1 MIYSN
6 IQRHILQKLL
16 TKYES
21 SKTYKGTNSVIQ
33 NFSIK
38 STDIFKEYEKDSTDI
53 NAIEDFEKQC
63 ELLESEGLIQLAWK
77 YERITKINAITT
89 VENWQ
94 RIRTILGVKDKKQRK
109 QDEIHFYTVFYEDI
123 NSEQIVKDFCKHQIE
138 RLKNDKE
145 AEYLLEES
153 KNIISLLDYILKN
166 KKEILERELSISVL
180 ANSKT
185 WEEKYKRKVLKILR
199 QSKHFDSLIENCAD
213 EKEINKVILEECNV
227 YSNPSYVYF
236 KGNGK
241 ITFENGE
248 CLTVYPDIPFALY
261 SPSINKITSFEI
273 EDSKIMTIENLT
285 SFNRI
290 KESETFFIFLSGYHN
305 SVKQFFLEKIYQQ
318 NANKAYYHFGDID
331 PDGFFILENLQKRTH
346 IDFKPYKMGIEELE
360 KYSDFSKI
368 LEENDITKAN
378 SLIEKGKFVELMN
391 YMLKKNIKLE
401 QEIISCKEL
410 FFEQKDDD

>member
-6 IQRHILQKLL
+6 IQKQILQKLL

-21 SKTYKGTNSVIQ
+21 SKTYKGENSVIQ
-33 NFSIK
+33 SFSIK
-38 STDIFKEYEKDSTDI
+38 PTDIFKEYDMDSTDI
-53 NAIEDFEKQC
+53 NVIEDFEKQC
-63 ELLESEGLIQLAWK
+63 ELLESEGLIQLDWK
-77 YERITKINAITT
+77 YERITKINAIAT

-138 RLKNDKE
+138 RLENDKE
-145 AEYLLEES
+145 AEYLQEDS
-153 KNIISLLDYILKN
+153 KNIISLLNFILKN
-166 KKEILERELSISVL
+166 KDEILERELSISVL

-248 CLTVYPDIPFALY
+248 CLTVFPDLPFALY
-261 SPSINKITSFEI
+261 SPSISKITSFEI

-305 SVKQFFLEKIYQQ
+305 SVKQKFLEKIYHQ
-318 NANKAYYHFGDID
+318 NSSKAYYHFGDID
-331 PDGFFILENLQKRTH
+331 PDGFFILENLQKKTH
-346 IDFKPYKMGIEELE
+346 IDFKPYKMGIEELK
-360 KYSDFSKI
+360 KYSDFSKT

-378 SLIEKGKFVELMN
+378 SLIEEGKFVEIMN
-391 YMLKKNIKLE
+391 YMLENNIKLE
-401 QEIISCKEL
+401 QEIISWKECT
-410 FFEQKDDD
+410 K

>member
-6 IQRHILQKLL
+6 IQKQILQKLL

-21 SKTYKGTNSVIQ
+21 SKTYKGENSVIQ
-33 NFSIK
+33 SFSIK
-38 STDIFKEYEKDSTDI
+38 PTDIFKEYDMDSTDI
-53 NAIEDFEKQC
+53 NVIEDFEKQC
-63 ELLESEGLIQLAWK
+63 ELLESEGLIQLDWK
-77 YERITKINAITT
+77 YERITKINAIAT

-94 RIRTILGVKDKKQRK
+94 RIRTILGVKDKKQHK

-138 RLKNDKE
+138 RLENDKE
-145 AEYLLEES
+145 AEYLQEDS
-153 KNIISLLDYILKN
+153 KNIISLLNFILKN
-166 KKEILERELSISVL
+166 KDEILERELSISVL

-185 WEEKYKRKVLKILR
+185 WEEKYKRKVLKILL

-248 CLTVYPDIPFALY
+248 CLTVFPDLPFAFY
-261 SPSINKITSFEI
+261 SPSISKITSFEI

-305 SVKQFFLEKIYQQ
+305 SVKQKFLEKIYQQ
-318 NANKAYYHFGDID
+318 NSNKEYYHFGDLD
-331 PDGFFILENLQKRTH
+331 PDGFFILENLQKKTH
-346 IDFKPYKMGIEELE
+346 IDFKPYKMGIEELK
-360 KYSDFSKI
+360 KYSVFSKT
-368 LEENDITKAN
+368 LEGNDITKAN
-378 SLIEKGKFVELMN
+378 SLIEKGKFVEIMN
-391 YMLKKNIKLE
+391 YMLENNIKLE
-401 QEIISCKEL
+401 QEIISWKNL
-410 FFEQKDDD
+410 SD

>member
-1 MIYSN
+1 MIYSET
-6 IQRHILQKLL
+6 IKQILQRLL

-21 SKTYKGTNSVIQ
+21 SKTYKGTNLLLQ

-38 STDIFKEYEKDSTDI
+38 PTDIFKEYDKDSTDI
-53 NAIEDFEKQC
+53 NAIEDFEKEC
-63 ELLESEGLIQLAWK
+63 NLLESEKLIQLDWK
-77 YERITKINAITT
+77 YERIIRINAIATT
-89 VENWQ
+89 ENWKK
-94 RIRTILGVKDKKQRK
+94 IRTILGVKDKKQRK
-109 QDEIHFYTVFYEDI
+109 QDEIDFYTSFYEDI

-138 RLKNDKE
+138 RLENDKE
-145 AEYLLEES
+145 AEYLQEDS
-153 KNIISLLDYILKN
+153 KNIISLLDFILKN
-166 KKEILERELSISVL
+166 KNEILERELSISVL

-199 QSKHFDSLIENCAD
+199 QSGYFDYLIEKFSD

-248 CLTVYPDIPFALY
+248 CFTVYPDIPFALY
-261 SPSINKITSFEI
+261 SQSISKIMSFEI
-273 EDSKIMTIENLT
+273 EDAKIMTVENLT

-305 SVKQFFLEKIYQQ
+305 SAKQKFLEKIYQQ
-318 NANKAYYHFGDID
+318 NSNKTYFHFGDID
-331 PDGFFILENLQKRTH
+331 PDGFFILENLKKKTH
-346 IDFKPYKMGIEELE
+346 IDFNQYKMGIEELE
-360 KYSDFSKI
+360 KYSTFSRT
-368 LEENDITKAN
+368 LEDNDIIKAK
-378 SLIEKGKFVELMN
+378 SLIEKGKFVEIMN

-401 QEIISCKEL
+401 QEIISWKE
-410 FFEQKDDD
+410 

>member
-1 MIYSN
+1 MINSN
-6 IQRHILQKLL
+6 IQKQILQRLL

-21 SKTYKGTNSVIQ
+21 SKTYKGTNLLLQ

-38 STDIFKEYEKDSTDI
+38 PTDIFKEYDKDSTDI
-53 NAIEDFEKQC
+53 NAIEDFEKEC
-63 ELLESEGLIQLAWK
+63 NLLESEKLIQLDWK
-77 YERITKINAITT
+77 YERIIRINAIATT
-89 VENWQ
+89 ENWKK
-94 RIRTILGVKDKKQRK
+94 IRTILGVKDKKQRK
-109 QDEIHFYTVFYEDI
+109 QDEIDFYTSFYEDI

-138 RLKNDKE
+138 RLENDKK
-145 AEYLLEES
+145 AEYLQEDS
-153 KNIISLLDYILKN
+153 KKIISLLDFILKN
-166 KKEILERELSISVL
+166 KNEILERELSISVL

-199 QSKHFDSLIENCAD
+199 QSGYFDSLIEKFSD

-248 CLTVYPDIPFALY
+248 FFTVYPDIPFALY
-261 SPSINKITSFEI
+261 SQSISKIMSFEI
-273 EDSKIMTIENLT
+273 EDAKIITVENLT

-305 SVKQFFLEKIYQQ
+305 SAKQKFLEKIYQQ
-318 NANKAYYHFGDID
+318 NSNKTYFHFGDID
-331 PDGFFILENLQKRTH
+331 PDGFFILENLKKKTH
-346 IDFKPYKMGIEELE
+346 IDFNQYKMGIEELE
-360 KYSDFSKI
+360 KYSTFSRT
-368 LEENDITKAN
+368 LEDNDIIKAK
-378 SLIEKGKFVELMN
+378 SLIEKGRFVEIMN

-401 QEIISCKEL
+401 QEIISWKE
-410 FFEQKDDD
+410 